1 MKQAIKT
8 YNLKLWLPIIVS
20 LLFTTL
26 LVFNFVSNYQHH
38 HSDVETTGLTRSHDL
53 VFELSHSINHAL
65 ANNELTNVSS
75 YISSAP
81 VIDNLDYAVIIDDKG
96 NINYSSKLAWQW
108 LHIKDVFNGEILA
121 YFQAISTVK
130 QHRTFLHNNVL
141 YTAAD
146 LVAPD
151 QNASLIVSYDMQP
164 ELDEVLHHTIID
176 MLPMVVFIL
185 ISAVLLLIF
194 VLRHVTY
201 PLQALQQ
208 LALNIRL
215 HKGEITNPVSGNNA
229 FVDVGETLVETGRQ
243 LIKDITLLADKE
255 NRLNITL
262 DAIADGVIVT
272 DNRGIIQR
280 INPKAAQ
287 MIGCSNT
294 TDKEKRIEEVFKV
307 RSVEGEIL
315 NPALDVIKTG
325 ENIELHNHTMLTSL
339 SGQVFHIYQSAA
351 AIYENNK
358 LIGVIVVFQD
368 VSKEYQLRNQ
378 LRKNINFL
386 ENILQASPCVTF
398 ILELSKKNEIKF
410 SYISQSIERYT
421 GVSASQWIADT
432 RSWSSRIPE
441 KDLIRLKFAVEKCRF
456 ESDQVVTE
464 VIRYQTN
471 PDSSLFF
478 QCHLVASEHDQEVIG
493 VALDITEQKESQQKI
508 HFLAYHDVLTNLPN
522 RVLLDDQLIQ
532 TISHSQRQ
540 QENFAVLFLDLDRF
554 KVINDTL
561 GHAVGDK
568 LLIQV
573 AQRILAQMRSE
584 DIVARAGGDE
594 FSIILPDTDSNGA
607 AHVAQKILNAVAE
620 PYEIEHHTLYIT
632 TSIGICMFPENGDSV
647 TLLKQKADN
656 AMYRAKETERNM
668 YQFFTEE
675 MHEEMLQR
683 MHLESQLHTAIEHGE
698 LSLVYQ
704 PQLDIKHNKVI
715 GAEAL
720 LRWNH
725 RQLGFIS
732 PAVFIPIAEES
743 GQIEKIG
750 QWVLREACQQ
760 LAHWQTQF
768 NQPFTLAIN
777 LSAVQFRNT
786 HLHENVL
793 GLIDEFDL
801 ENQSIE
807 LEITESTAVED
818 VNHTIKQME
827 RLTDTGIRFSLDDF
841 GTGFSSLSSLKKFP
855 ISKLKVDKS
864 FIDEML
870 SNKDNDA
877 IVEAILSLAE
887 ILDVSTIAEGV
898 ETQEQL
904 ESLKQ
909 KGCDA
914 IQGYLFSRPLP
925 ADKLLAL
932 MLKEQAKH

>member
-1 MKQAIKT
+1 
-8 YNLKLWLPIIVS
+8 
-20 LLFTTL
+20 
-26 LVFNFVSNYQHH
+26 
-38 HSDVETTGLTRSHDL
+38 
-53 VFELSHSINHAL
+53 
-65 ANNELTNVSS
+65 
-75 YISSAP
+75 
-81 VIDNLDYAVIIDDKG
+81 
-96 NINYSSKLAWQW
+96 
-108 LHIKDVFNGEILA
+108 
-121 YFQAISTVK
+121 
-130 QHRTFLHNNVL
+130 
-141 YTAAD
+141 
-146 LVAPD
+146 
-151 QNASLIVSYDMQP
+151 
-164 ELDEVLHHTIID
+164 
-176 MLPMVVFIL
+176 
-185 ISAVLLLIF
+185 
-194 VLRHVTY
+194 
-201 PLQALQQ
+201 
-208 LALNIRL
+208 
-215 HKGEITNPVSGNNA
+215 
-229 FVDVGETLVETGRQ
+229 
-243 LIKDITLLADKE
+243 
-255 NRLNITL
+255 
-262 DAIADGVIVT
+262 
-272 DNRGIIQR
+272 
-280 INPKAAQ
+280 
-287 MIGCSNT
+287 
-294 TDKEKRIEEVFKV
+294 
-307 RSVEGEIL
+307 
-315 NPALDVIKTG
+315 
-325 ENIELHNHTMLTSL
+325 
-339 SGQVFHIYQSAA
+339 
-351 AIYENNK
+351 
-358 LIGVIVVFQD
+358 
-368 VSKEYQLRNQ
+368 
-378 LRKNINFL
+378 
-386 ENILQASPCVTF
+386 
-398 ILELSKKNEIKF
+398 
-410 SYISQSIERYT
+410 
-421 GVSASQWIADT
+421 
-432 RSWSSRIPE
+432 
-441 KDLIRLKFAVEKCRF
+441 
-456 ESDQVVTE
+456 
-464 VIRYQTN
+464 
-471 PDSSLFF
+471 
-478 QCHLVASEHDQEVIG
+478 
-493 VALDITEQKESQQKI
+493 
-508 HFLAYHDVLTNLPN
+508 
-522 RVLLDDQLIQ
+522 
-532 TISHSQRQ
+532 
-540 QENFAVLFLDLDRF
+540 
-554 KVINDTL
+554 L